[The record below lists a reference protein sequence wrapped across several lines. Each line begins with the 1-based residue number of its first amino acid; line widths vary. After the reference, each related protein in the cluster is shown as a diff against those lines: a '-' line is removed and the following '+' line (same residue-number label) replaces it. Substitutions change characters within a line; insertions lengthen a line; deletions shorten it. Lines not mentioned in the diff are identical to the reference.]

1 MKSIPTCLALS
12 LGLLT
17 ISGVSQAALISEDGG
32 QLVYDTALNITWL
45 ANADLAATNTFG
57 ISGIAADSKMTW
69 TTAQSWI
76 GAMNADNYLN
86 YNDWR
91 LPTTLQPDASCSTQ
105 TSGIS
110 YGTGCTGSEM
120 GQLFYNEL
128 GGVAGSDILTTH
140 NANLALFNNAT
151 SGVYWSGTEFLPASQ
166 AWNFYFSNGLQ
177 LENYESASDY
187 VWAVLPGNAAVVP
200 LPTAAWLFSSGLIGL
215 IGFARRR
222 QTGT

>member
-1 MKSIPTCLALS
+1 MKPTTTCLVLS

-17 ISGVSQAALISEDGG
+17 LSGVSQAALISEDGG

-45 ANADLAATNTFG
+45 ANADLAATNRFG
-57 ISGIAADSKMTW
+57 ISGIASGGQMTW

-76 GAMNADNYLN
+76 GAMNSDDYLN
-86 YNDWR
+86 HNNWR

-105 TSGIS
+105 TSGVS

-128 GGVAGSDILTTH
+128 GGMAGNDIIITH
-140 NANLALFNNAT
+140 NDNLALFNNVI

-166 AWNFYFSNGLQ
+166 AWNFYFSNGSQ
-177 LENYESASDY
+177 LVNYESTSQYA
-187 VWAVLPGNAAVVP
+187 WAVLPGNVAAVP
-200 LPTAAWLFSSGLIGL
+200 LPAAAWLFSSGLIGL

-222 QTGT
+222 QAGT